1 MVRLMEIQELNTV
14 LDMWTEINKEVHTF
28 VDAQYWDEQR
38 ETMIEV
44 LGNANVYV
52 YDEHDVIKGF
62 AFIVEG
68 YYLGG
73 VFVEAP
79 ARRRKFATGLI
90 TFIKSRYDELVVT
103 IYEDNTLAQDFI
115 LTQGFAREESDV
127 DEATG
132 VNEITYGWFSP
143 NE

>member
-14 LDMWTEINKEVHTF
+14 LDMWVEINKEVHTF
-28 VDAQYWDEQR
+28 VEAQYWEDQR
-38 ETMIEV
+38 EVMVEV

-62 AFIVEG
+62 AFVVEG

-73 VFVEAP
+73 VFVEEP
-79 ARRRKFATGLI
+79 ARRRKFATELL
-90 TFIKSRYDELVVT
+90 TLIKSRYDELVVT
-103 IYEDNTLAQDFI
+103 IYEDNKLAQDFI
-115 LTQGFAREESDV
+115 LSQGFAREESDV

-132 VNEITYGWFSP
+132 AREITYGWFSP
-143 NE
+143 IE